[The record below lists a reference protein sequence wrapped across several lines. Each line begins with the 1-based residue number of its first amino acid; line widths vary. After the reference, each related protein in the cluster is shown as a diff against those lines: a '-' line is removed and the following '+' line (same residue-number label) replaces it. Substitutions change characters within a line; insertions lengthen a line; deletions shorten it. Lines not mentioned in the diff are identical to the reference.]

1 MQNGSGSMTK
11 TFPALGCLPHP
22 RGPSRP
28 AGHLRSALH
37 ILLLLALVLL
47 LPQSLLAAPLVWL
60 QIESQPSR
68 TEAIARAK
76 EYARRLPDLG
86 PVHVFASGARWH
98 SLALG
103 PLEED
108 AAWSLRRSLRR
119 ARLIPRDAFITEGR
133 GLRRHVWPA
142 GPLDGLD
149 AQAIAKRA
157 ASGTPFPA
165 ASAPD
170 ENIADDEPVPAR
182 TEPAAAATSA
192 APVPEAD
199 RETPAEAKRR
209 ERRLDR
215 ETKRRIQEALAWSG
229 HYRAA
234 IDGAFGRGTRAAIA
248 RWQKDNGFAPTGYLT
263 GRQMEK
269 LLGDYQ
275 RFLDIAGMSTWEDEK
290 AGLRIDLP
298 LGLVTFDRYDPPF
311 AHFAPRGESGVRIVL
326 VSRPGKAAAL
336 SGLRDFFKAV
346 DLMPANSEA
355 LIKKGT
361 LVMRGTDGER
371 QSRVFLRHFNGTL
384 KGYLVS
390 WPRRLD
396 ALMERAE
403 PRMAASLVSTGK
415 ATLDPE
421 LTTELDPEGAA
432 SIAGLEIRKP
442 ARSGSG
448 VFVDERGMVLTV
460 PDLVADCARVTI
472 DHDTAARVIL
482 PEGPGQPARLEPLTP
497 LAPAAVARLAA
508 RAPRP
513 GERVLIAG
521 FSHGG
526 LLGLPSVTDG
536 KVVLPLVEEPAG
548 GTTALMTLRAPLLEG
563 DRGGPVIDRSG
574 RVLGLVLGPAL
585 GGRHLPEGMSYAMGL
600 VPGSATIPATVIAAS
615 SDIRS
620 DGSARPSRAAL
631 EEMARNMTAL
641 VACWK

>member
-1 MQNGSGSMTK
+1 VR
-11 TFPALGCLPHP
+11 FLVALLLVLAALL
-22 RGPSRP
+22 SRP
-28 AGHLRSALH
+28 VA
-37 ILLLLALVLL
+37 
-47 LPQSLLAAPLVWL
+47 AAPLVWL
-60 QIESQPSR
+60 QIESRPSR
-68 TEAIARAK
+68 SEAVARAE

-103 PLEED
+103 PFEED
-108 AAWSLRRSLRR
+108 AAWSLRRTLRR
-119 ARLIPRDAFITEGR
+119 SRLIPRDAFITEGR
-133 GLRRHVWPA
+133 GLRHHVWPE

-149 AQAIAKRA
+149 AGTIARRIA
-157 ASGTPFPA
+157 AG
-165 ASAPD
+165 APLPPSSTSD
-170 ENIADDEPVPAR
+170 E
-182 TEPAAAATSA
+182 AAATDDAGMTAPAPAEPTTTETPTSA
-192 APVPEAD
+192 EPAPDTD
-199 RETPAEAKRR
+199 RETLAEARRR
-209 ERRLDR
+209 ERNLDR
-215 ETKRRIQEALAWSG
+215 QTRRRIQEALAWSG

-234 IDGAFGRGTRAAIA
+234 IDGAFGRGTRAAIS
-248 RWQKDNGFAPTGYLT
+248 RWQQDNGFAPTGYLT

-275 RFLDIAGMSTWEDEK
+275 HFLDAAGMAAWNDGK

-298 LGLVTFDRYDPPF
+298 LGLVAFARYDPPF
-311 AHFAPRGESGVRIVL
+311 AHFAPKGESGVRIVL
-326 VSRPGKAAAL
+326 VSRPGRAAAL
-336 SGLRDFFKAV
+336 SALRDFFKAV

-361 LVMRGTDGER
+361 LVMKGADEKR

-396 ALMERAE
+396 ALMEQVE
-403 PRMAASLVSTGK
+403 PRMAASLAATGK
-415 ATLDPE
+415 ATLDPD
-421 LTTELDPEGAA
+421 LATDLDPEGAA

-448 VFVDERGMVLTV
+448 VFVDEKGMVLTV

-482 PEGPGQPARLEPLTP
+482 PAEPGRPARLEPLAP

-508 RAPRP
+508 RTPRP

-536 KVVLPLVEEPAG
+536 KVVLPLVEEPVTEGA
-548 GTTALMTLRAPLLEG
+548 ALMTLRAHLLEG
-563 DRGGPVIDRSG
+563 DRGGPVLDRSG
-574 RVLGLVLGPAL
+574 RVLGIVLGPIL
-585 GGRHLPEGMSYAMGL
+585 EGRHLPRGMSYAMGL
-600 VPGSATIPATVIAAS
+600 VPGSATVPATILAAS
-615 SDIRS
+615 TDIRS
-620 DGSARPSRAAL
+620 DGSERPSRAAL